1 MSDVPSHLDL
11 LRDPRLATHA
21 TSATPVWLWGAD
33 ATRILW
39 ANSVG
44 AAIFGSETPAA
55 LIGRRFDP
63 HDPAAAQIGRLAGSL
78 PQGGPGRLERLRGFG
93 TGFWRMLLC
102 SCARIS
108 LPDHTTGILVVALE
122 PAGPALSLAERVRR
136 LYDGAAGRG
145 TGRAATLRAA
155 TGRSSAGCSDGFD
168 VPVAAP
174 AASAGRRG
182 HADTAAAARRSA
194 SRSPSPPAFRVA
206 DECR

>member
-78 PQGGPGRLERLRGFG
+78 PQGGPGRLERLRAH
-93 TGFWRMLLC
+93 L
-102 SCARIS
+102 
-108 LPDHTTGILVVALE
+108 
-122 PAGPALSLAERVRR
+122 
-136 LYDGAAGRG
+136 
-145 TGRAATLRAA
+145 
-155 TGRSSAGCSDGFD
+155 
-168 VPVAAP
+168 
-174 AASAGRRG
+174 
-182 HADTAAAARRSA
+182 A
-194 SRSPSPPAFRVA
+194 SRSHDRHPRRRARAGRACAVARRTRPASL
-206 DECR
+206 